1 MKPRLLLISR
11 KWPPAIGGME
21 TYSVELAA
29 ALELRFQV
37 TRLVLPGRSDG
48 RPPSLFGYGWFLAKA
63 MLYCLFCGRKFSHL
77 VVGDLILFP
86 AAFCCRLVRKQQQ
99 RIVVVYGLDLVYGQ
113 RDGLLPRLY
122 AGYFA
127 MFRACQGMFSNVVAI
142 STYTASLAREARLQR
157 VRTVNP
163 SLPTTP
169 LTSATGDAE
178 LPPPF
183 VQAQRRILQFGRL
196 VTRKGALWFAQNVLP
211 QLPDDVELFV
221 VGSAHGYN
229 DLGAL
234 KDCGKTHYLGPMPA
248 TQLAALI
255 RNADVVIM
263 PNTPSPAGGQDV
275 EGFGL
280 VAIETSSLGG
290 VLAASRLQGISDAV
304 VDGVTGVLVEP
315 GNAIAWRDALLQ
327 LLDEPTGQRM
337 RRRAVAQQQTRE
349 RYSRQCMSAGFA
361 EFLATTHWTCK

>member
-37 TRLVLPGRSDG
+37 TRLVLPGRPDG
-48 RPPSLFGYGWFLAKA
+48 RPPSLLGYGWFLAKA
-63 MLYCLFCGRKFSHL
+63 MLYCLFRGREFSHL

-86 AAFCCRLVRKQQQ
+86 AALCCRLVRKQQQ

-113 RDGLLPRLY
+113 RHGLLPCLY
-122 AGYFA
+122 AGYFGI
-127 MFRACQGMFSNVVAI
+127 FRACQSLFSNVVAI
-142 STYTASLAREARLQR
+142 STYTASLAEEARLR
-157 VRTVNP
+157 SVRTVHP

-169 LTSATGDAE
+169 LTTAATGEAE

-221 VGSAHGYN
+221 VGSAHGYD
-229 DLGAL
+229 DLDAL
-234 KDCGKTHYLGPMPA
+234 KSCRKTHYLGPMRA
-248 TQLAALI
+248 AGLAALI
-255 RNADVVIM
+255 RSANVVIM
-263 PNTPSPAGGQDV
+263 PNTPSPVGGRDV

-304 VDGVTGVLVEP
+304 LDGVTGVLVEP
-315 GNAIAWRDALLQ
+315 GNVSAWRHALLQ
-327 LLDEPTGQRM
+327 LLDEPTEQRM
-337 RRRAVAQQQTRE
+337 RRRVIAQQKTRE
-349 RYSRQCMSAGFA
+349 HYSRQRMSDSFA
-361 EFLATTHWTCK
+361 EFLTTDQ